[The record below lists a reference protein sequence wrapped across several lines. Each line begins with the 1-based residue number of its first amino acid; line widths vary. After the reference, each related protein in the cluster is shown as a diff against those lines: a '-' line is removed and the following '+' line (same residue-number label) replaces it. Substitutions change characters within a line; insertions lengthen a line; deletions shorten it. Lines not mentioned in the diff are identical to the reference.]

1 MLLGLCRSGIVS
13 IVGAW
18 RIALEPLAPAITRNG
33 TGITKSRGLGSV
45 ALAFF
50 IRVLPKVGPLKV
62 LSFEAPV
69 PQAEQRF
76 EDSFDRTRDLY

>member
-1 MLLGLCRSGIVS
+1 MPQRHRIDRGCVENCARTSRAS
-13 IVGAW
+13 YHKEWDRNYQKPGA
-18 RIALEPLAPAITRNG
+18 
-33 TGITKSRGLGSV
+33 SSV

-69 PQAEQRF
+69 AQAEQRF